1 MEGAGERGACSQ
13 LAGGWGSCPAGR
25 TSSRA
30 CKPDPQQGAGW
41 REGGCE
47 RRDAALTLPRCSP
60 RGPSLSVPATAPLL
74 LPASSPGKGWGM
86 MKAPRHSPIL
96 RGPKRALLPLK
107 LLSKALKMKTNM
119 VLICSFFYS
128 VIKTAANLNQ
138 RHKIAGSKLC
148 HAGKAEPGRSW
159 RQLPRSASPREG
171 GGPGQRVLAGPAIS
185 APTGTAWPLSRRSAR
200 GTGRAVPRAAQRPE
214 PQQEFPLSLKGA
226 REAEAGL
233 GGQQRWPG
241 LAYLCAGRSHPQP

>member
-47 RRDAALTLPRCSP
+47 CRDAALTLPRCSP
-60 RGPSLSVPATAPLL
+60 RGPSLSIPATAPLL

-171 GGPGQRVLAGPAIS
+171 GGPGRRVLAGPAVS

-200 GTGRAVPRAAQRPE
+200 GTGRAVPKAAQRPE